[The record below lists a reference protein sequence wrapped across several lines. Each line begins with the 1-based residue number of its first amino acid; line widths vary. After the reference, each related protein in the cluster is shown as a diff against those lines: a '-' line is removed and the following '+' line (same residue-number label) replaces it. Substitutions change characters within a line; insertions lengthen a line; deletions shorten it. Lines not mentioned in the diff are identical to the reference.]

1 MEKILVL
8 LASVA
13 CFVTGRAIDMK
24 GLKKNRE
31 SFQRWMTYHRKV
43 YPTELTL
50 ETKFRTWS
58 SNFEKVKEHNERFV
72 RGEET
77 YYLSMSSRLADLSSE
92 EYAARLGLHKRTAA
106 TDRSAPR
113 YEFRSDVQVK
123 DLPPSWNW
131 VDKGVI
137 SNVKDQGDCG
147 SCWAFSATAAAEAAF
162 NLKHNGSIPSTCT
175 SVCGTFNN
183 SCCSF
188 SNQETADCTLDGAD
202 TCDIGGEPHDG
213 ILQIVSNNG
222 EINTDS
228 QYPYVS
234 GKTGKLSKC
243 SPRPNPVQTGITG
256 YANITSGDED
266 ALAQATYSHASIS
279 VGIDASS
286 FGFPLYAGGVY
297 NDDKCKNAPD
307 KLDHGVTVVG
317 YGAGDPKPP
326 GPPGPKPGPANCEDN
341 HYKTSCTKE
350 SGCNWCVDHNNFG
363 WCQNVPCDDAR
374 LSVDGLPQVRSLPS
388 SSSTQQ
394 YWIVKNS
401 WGPDWG
407 MNGYIAMSR
416 GKKNQCG
423 IATDAVVAVFN

>member
-1 MEKILVL
+1 MHGAVDGAVREAGGAERAVDNRRLVL
-8 LASVA
+8 VP
-13 CFVTGRAIDMK
+13 R
-24 GLKKNRE
+24 RE
-31 SFQRWMTYHRKV
+31 RQVVHARV
-43 YPTELTL
+43 D
-50 ETKFRTWS
+50 
-58 SNFEKVKEHNERFV
+58 
-72 RGEET
+72 
-77 YYLSMSSRLADLSSE
+77 A
-92 EYAARLGLHKRTAA
+92 AARAEKLHARAQ
-106 TDRSAPR
+106 PR
-113 YEFRSDVQVK
+113 
-123 DLPPSWNW
+123 
-131 VDKGVI
+131 G
-137 SNVKDQGDCG
+137 
-147 SCWAFSATAAAEAAF
+147 THTEAAPHQRS
-162 NLKHNGSIPSTCT
+162 LP
-175 SVCGTFNN
+175 
-183 SCCSF
+183 
-188 SNQETADCTLDGAD
+188 ARGAD
-202 TCDIGGEPHDG
+202 VHRRARPHAAQGNIGGEPHDG

-286 FGFPLYAGGVY
+286 FGFQLYAGGVY

-363 WCQNVPCDDAR
+363 
-374 LSVDGLPQVRSLPS
+374 
-388 SSSTQQ
+388 
-394 YWIVKNS
+394 
-401 WGPDWG
+401 
-407 MNGYIAMSR
+407 
-416 GKKNQCG
+416 
-423 IATDAVVAVFN
+423 